1 MDFGPWRRSRRRR
14 GALLYDR
21 GVLQPYGRDGAPRKI
36 SERVSRLCGGVLQ
49 RQALGHA
56 VRVADRQPAARRRA
70 DRGGRARCARPELR
84 LGVCQRMAR
93 PPVWAERVQLGRL
106 SRSQRQRHP
115 VRAGT
120 VANTFMLRD
129 PEKSVMRSPFRSR
142 PRPAWFAGHKNSEQ
156 MQRSLAYLWANPSP
170 ATLTRTFAAAL
181 RP

>member
-1 MDFGPWRRSRRRR
+1 
-14 GALLYDR
+14 
-21 GVLQPYGRDGAPRKI
+21 
-36 SERVSRLCGGVLQ
+36 
-49 RQALGHA
+49 
-56 VRVADRQPAARRRA
+56 
-70 DRGGRARCARPELR
+70 
-84 LGVCQRMAR
+84 MAR
-93 PPVWAERVQLGRL
+93 PPYGLNGCSWGAYPGHSDSDIQSGR
-106 SRSQRQRHP
+106 
-115 VRAGT
+115 GT